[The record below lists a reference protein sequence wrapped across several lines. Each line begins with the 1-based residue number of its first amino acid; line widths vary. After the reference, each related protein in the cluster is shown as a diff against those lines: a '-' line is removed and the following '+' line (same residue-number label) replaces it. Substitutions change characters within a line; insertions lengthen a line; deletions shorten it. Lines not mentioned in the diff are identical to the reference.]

1 MVREVKRT
9 DLGTKGQRR
18 CLKACWLVDQCCC
31 LLQLF
36 PLFSVGVFLL
46 SFTSAIFV
54 PLSLSLSLSLYWFS
68 ALSFSLFCRF
78 YMQKIKAKIKRQ
90 SLLVYGFSSLF
101 HFSCAF
107 SLLFSS
113 SVLFSVF
120 SLSPSLVTE
129 MDEDNGTAASAHIR
143 WSLLLG
149 Q

>member
-36 PLFSVGVFLL
+36 PLFSIGVLLL

-54 PLSLSLSLSLYWFS
+54 PLSLSLYWFS
-68 ALSFSLFCRF
+68 ALSSSLFCRF
-78 YMQKIKAKIKRQ
+78 YMQKIKAKTERQ

-113 SVLFSVF
+113 SVLFFVF
-120 SLSPSLVTE
+120 SFSPSLVTE
-129 MDEDNGTAASAHIR
+129 MDEDNDIVASAHSR